1 MITTVIN
8 DFDDDSGDYGDDD
21 DDDYHYRICRDNTLM
36 ILSSLP

>member
-8 DFDDDSGDYGDDD
+8 DFDDDSGDYGDD